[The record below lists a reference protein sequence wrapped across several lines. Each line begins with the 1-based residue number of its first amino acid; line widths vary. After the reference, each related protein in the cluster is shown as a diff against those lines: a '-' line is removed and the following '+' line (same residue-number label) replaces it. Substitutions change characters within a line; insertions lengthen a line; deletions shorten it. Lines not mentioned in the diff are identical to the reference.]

1 MKVKNLNSSSRKTK
15 KAIKEAFAE
24 LMHEKC
30 ELSNITVKELVAR
43 ADITRSSFYTHYDNI
58 YEVAEDIQNETMEM
72 LQKNIEDL
80 KNIDDFY
87 HCIDDI
93 TNYLK
98 ENEYI
103 YTMIL
108 SSPNA
113 IIYADRIVELLRK
126 KLDISFNKKTPN
138 ELDLI
143 FYSYGCTNLFIKH
156 FRGEINYSL
165 EEINMYVKSLVKKLF

>member
-58 YEVAEDIQNETMEM
+58 YEVAGDIQNETMEM

-80 KNIDDFY
+80 K
-87 HCIDDI
+87 
-93 TNYLK
+93 
-98 ENEYI
+98 
-103 YTMIL
+103 
-108 SSPNA
+108 
-113 IIYADRIVELLRK
+113 
-126 KLDISFNKKTPN
+126 KL
-138 ELDLI
+138 
-143 FYSYGCTNLFIKH
+143 LFIK
-156 FRGEINYSL
+156 RKPNRKQL
-165 EEINMYVKSLVKKLF
+165 

>member
-58 YEVAEDIQNETMEM
+58 YEVAGDIQNETTEM
-72 LQKNIEDL
+72 LQ

>member
-15 KAIKEAFAE
+15 KAITEAFAE

-30 ELSNITVKELVAR
+30 ELSNITVKELAAR

-58 YEVAEDIQNETMEM
+58 YEVAGDIQNETMEM

-80 KNIDDFY
+80 KNIDDFN

-98 ENEYI
+98 EKCRQNSVR
-103 YTMIL
+103 M
-108 SSPNA
+108 
-113 IIYADRIVELLRK
+113 V
-126 KLDISFNKKTPN
+126 LDVK
-138 ELDLI
+138 
-143 FYSYGCTNLFIKH
+143 
-156 FRGEINYSL
+156 REIPA
-165 EEINMYVKSLVKKLF
+165 